1 MRRAAAL
8 GCAVAALAAG
18 GLLAVASPAHAA
30 SEGAWTVTALF
41 SKPGWTTTKAK
52 PAAVL
57 KACRT
62 GTGGSKFALGTP
74 ITVRA
79 GNEAVLGSA
88 PVTQVKLWK
97 EGGRY
102 ICKFIATVPVAAN
115 TESMFF
121 VQVATQPERLLSRG
135 DLRADKW
142 TAIFWPL

>member
-1 MRRAAAL
+1 MAT
-8 GCAVAALAAG
+8 LAAG
-18 GLLAVASPAHAA
+18 GLLAGASPAHAA

-41 SKPGWTTTKAK
+41 SKPGWTTAKAK

-88 PVTQVKLWK
+88 PVTQVRLWK

-102 ICKFIATVPVAAN
+102 IYSPTRPRADVGKAV
-115 TESMFF
+115 
-121 VQVATQPERLLSRG
+121 RLLGYRPEHHWRDHVKEG
-135 DLRADKW
+135 
-142 TAIFWPL
+142 

>member
-1 MRRAAAL
+1 MRRATALVCAA
-8 GCAVAALAAG
+8 ATLAAG
-18 GLLAVASPAHAA
+18 GLVAVASPARAA
-30 SEGAWTVTALF
+30 SEGAWTITALF
-41 SKPGWTTTKAK
+41 SRPGWTAAKVK

-57 KACRT
+57 NACKT

-79 GNEAVLGSA
+79 GNEAVLGSG
-88 PVTQVKLWK
+88 PVTRVKLWK

-115 TESMFF
+115 TESLFF